1 MHKRKWS
8 CDCAVTRFIR
18 VAAFFYGSDRPGW
31 VRLSGGVRFVKVLIS
46 DTKCGIERNNFFIVL
61 KAEVFRGE
69 LDRISGLVSVHIDL

>member
-1 MHKRKWS
+1 MRL
-8 CDCAVTRFIR
+8 F
-18 VAAFFYGSDRPGW
+18 GGMPSD
-31 VRLSGGVRFVKVLIS
+31 VRFVKVLIS